1 MVFLLKGSFIVN
13 ALAKAIKASMSDLFE
28 VEITTTLGC
37 PVRCTYCPQDQLLA
51 TRGDRKRILSFE
63 DFVRAI
69 DNIDFKVGL
78 AWTGYSE
85 PCLSPHLRRM
95 LDYAKN
101 KGFTQVISTTLSG
114 NAQSVNDA
122 ISFSGW
128 DTFSFHL
135 PDSHGLM
142 SGLRVTQEYAEL
154 LDYALQFRLSKL
166 GQRDHTRIICF
177 GEKFHPLI
185 DPVIRKYVDSGLMP
199 RKFVKL
205 RGQVSTRSGG
215 LGSKD
220 LQKVL
225 TFISDDKQ
233 HSSDNSNNAFFF
245 CNKYKLN
252 QPCLLPDGSMNIC
265 SFDYGFRCVYGNL
278 FEEKLSAVY
287 NEWINAI
294 ANDYLRGRLSP
305 CTECEHYVPMKLK
318 S

>member
-1 MVFLLKGSFIVN
+1 MNVLT
-13 ALAKAIKASMSDLFE
+13 KAIKASMSDLFE

-51 TRGDRKRILSFE
+51 TRRDRKRILAFD
-63 DFVRAI
+63 DFTKAI

-85 PCLSPHLRRM
+85 PCLSPHLLQM
-95 LDYAKN
+95 LDYARH

-114 NAQSVNDA
+114 NMKSVNDV
-122 ISFSGW
+122 IGFSGW
-128 DTFSFHL
+128 GTFSFHL

-142 SGLRVTQEYAEL
+142 SGLKVTQEYAEL
-154 LDYALQFRLSKL
+154 LDHALQFRLSNL
-166 GQRDHTRIICF
+166 GESNNTRIICF
-177 GEKFHPLI
+177 GENFHPLI
-185 DPVIRKYVDSGLMP
+185 DPVIQKYVDSGLMP
-199 RKFVKL
+199 RKFIKL

-215 LGSKD
+215 LGAKD

-225 TFISDDKQ
+225 TFISGDKQ
-233 HSSDNSNNAFFF
+233 SPSDPSGNSFYY

-278 FEEKLSAVY
+278 FEDKLSSIY
-287 NEWINAI
+287 NKWINLI
-294 ANDYLRGRLSP
+294 AKDYLGGQLSP
-305 CTECEHYVPMKLK
+305 CTECEHYVPLKLK